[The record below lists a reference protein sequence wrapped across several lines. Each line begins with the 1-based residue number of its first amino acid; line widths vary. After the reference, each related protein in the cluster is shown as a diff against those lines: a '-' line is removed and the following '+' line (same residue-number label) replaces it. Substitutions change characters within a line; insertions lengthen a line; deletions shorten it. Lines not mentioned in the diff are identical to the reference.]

1 MVNAWRQRGTRW
13 GAKQGAGAVARIIVD
28 IKGVPFCEL
37 RASHPT
43 HSSFPKVKRP
53 RPRVLVQTGDRERSE
68 KKERNEGNEEN
79 EKKKKKISRRAAE
92 RSGEE
97 GDCVAWHRVGV
108 ESGWKDKKE
117 IDRRGRNRDDA
128 TRRDATAVRRNRSSS
143 GASSSCKLQR
153 VLYRPT
159 STRWSGS
166 WDTERKSSGSKA
178 STQLA
183 TSSLMK
189 AATAIQ

>member
-1 MVNAWRQRGTRW
+1 MCPFASFVPVIRRIHLSRRLNARAPAFLSRLETESE
-13 GAKQGAGAVARIIVD
+13 AKG
-28 IKGVPFCEL
+28 
-37 RASHPT
+37 
-43 HSSFPKVKRP
+43 
-53 RPRVLVQTGDRERSE
+53 
-68 KKERNEGNEEN
+68 KKETKGTKET
-79 EKKKKKISRRAAE
+79 KKKISRRAAE

-97 GDCVAWHRVGV
+97 GDCVAWHGVGV